1 MQRWSRLKA
10 DAGQTSPAPA
20 APQAGLP
27 ALESLTPESDFSAFM
42 QPDVDATTRQ
52 TALKKLFM
60 TEHYR
65 NMDMLD
71 VYVDDYSKPELLPA
85 GMLATLHHAIGV
97 LNSKPAADD
106 GQKLS
111 GEESVE
117 QVKSGLPAS
126 GSAEQPTKLNSPS
139 DGAATAKSKS

>member
-1 MQRWSRLKA
+1 M
-10 DAGQTSPAPA
+10 
-20 APQAGLP
+20 
-27 ALESLTPESDFSAFM
+27 ESLTPESDFSAFM

-85 GMLATLHHAIGV
+85 GMLAALDHAVDV
-97 LNSKPAADD
+97 LKSKPTAGDE
-106 GQKLS
+106 QKLS
-111 GEESVE
+111 GEGSVE
-117 QVKSGLPAS
+117 RVESALPAS
-126 GSAEQPTKLNSPS
+126 GSAEQSTSLNSPF
-139 DGAATAKSKS
+139 DDAATAEPKS